1 MSLGNNRWRGKT
13 SILIVQRFAKRRKCR
28 KVFRIRVRKRYLV
41 SEKIEI
47 YRFVIHDSRREKD
60 ILFFPARL
68 QKRLPP
74 KSIGSRS
81 WNTGTVARE

>member
-28 KVFRIRVRKRYLV
+28 KVPYSREETVPRFR
-41 SEKIEI
+41 KIEI